1 MITLE
6 NWFVVYDGIGFTANG
21 IVYGHTSPHCP
32 DGEEIHTS
40 MIESAEVADGEI
52 ILSTLNSEYHV
63 RIDEMDCECFD
74 LWRSLRTF
82 EVFAQRFDIMDCL
95 PEVREHYIQLEKEQL
110 RLRSEIYGKL
120 TDNSFYLEL
129 SDSSEFYFRMG
140 LYKSSG
146 GTCEFFPRIS
156 DFDTDRG
163 KLVVIL
169 NYIVKYYPYNDGNL
183 DFIWHSEMSLPDGEH
198 LGIIRNSGS
207 SALNIRFSWGKTVIV
222 APDSE
227 LDISY
232 GMGGLLPL
240 TSSEQNF

>member
-40 MIESAEVADGEI
+40 LIESVEVGDGEL

-63 RIDEMDCECFD
+63 RIDEMDCECYD

-82 EVFAQRFDIMDCL
+82 EIFAERFDITSCL
-95 PEVREHYIQLEKEQL
+95 REVRDRYMELEKEQL
-110 RLRSEIYGKL
+110 RQRREIAGKL
-120 TDNSFYLEL
+120 TDDSFYLEL
-129 SDSSEFYFRMG
+129 SDKSEFYFKMG

-156 DFDTDRG
+156 DFDTERG
-163 KLVVIL
+163 KLVAIL
-169 NYIVKYYPYNDGNL
+169 NYIVKYYPYNDGNI
-183 DFIWHSEMSLPDGEH
+183 DFIWHSECSLPDGEH
-198 LGIIRNSGS
+198 LGMIRNSGE
-207 SALNIRFSWGKTVIV
+207 SALKIRFSWGKTVIV
-222 APDSE
+222 APESE

-232 GMGGLLPL
+232 GMGVVLPL